1 MQTRRVKPKYKKED
15 ALDTIDRNIT
25 WINSAD
31 NKSSILLGVFSF
43 VFGGSLFFI
52 DSSKIQQ
59 MIDSGIWT
67 QWFHALGLLLCGLT
81 MALTI
86 IATPVILILVILS
99 KTETD
104 EKKPHKNITFFKDIS
119 KHQFDEFKETLLN
132 ITDNEIIDD
141 LISQV
146 YITSKIATKKYKMLN
161 WGYISFVIYFVSMF
175 IYSWLIYLL

>member
-1 MQTRRVKPKYKKED
+1 MQTRRVKLKYKKED
-15 ALDTIDRNIT
+15 ALETIDRNIT

-31 NKSSILLGVFSF
+31 NKSSILIGVFSF

-67 QWFHALGLLLCGLT
+67 QWFHALGLLLSGLA

-86 IATPVILILVILS
+86 ITTPVILILVILS
-99 KTETD
+99 RTESNA
-104 EKKPHKNITFFKDIS
+104 KKPHKNITFFKDIS
-119 KHQFDEFKETLLN
+119 IQQFDEFKEMLLS

-146 YITSKIATKKYKMLN
+146 YITSKIATKKYKILN
-161 WGYISFVIYFVSMF
+161 WGYISFVVYFISMF
-175 IYSWLIYLL
+175 IYSWLIYIL